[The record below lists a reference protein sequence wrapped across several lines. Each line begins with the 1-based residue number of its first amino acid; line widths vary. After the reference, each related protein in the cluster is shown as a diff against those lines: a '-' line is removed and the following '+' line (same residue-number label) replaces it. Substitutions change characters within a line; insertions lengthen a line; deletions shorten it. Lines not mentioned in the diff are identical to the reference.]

1 MGRVA
6 LVTGA
11 GRGIGAAIAT
21 RLAADGYAVAVNDVD
36 DAAAQRVAAA
46 IREGGG
52 DALAAPGDVTRAEDV
67 ASMVAATTAALGPP
81 DVLVNNAG
89 VISVAPVVELEE
101 AQWSRVLAVNL
112 TGAFLCA
119 KAVVGGMVERG
130 WGRIVSIASDAA
142 KTGEPY
148 LAHYCAS
155 KFGLVGL
162 TQSLAL
168 EVADAG
174 VTVNAVCPAITATDM
189 MEQLAD
195 DYARLPAVGSEAAAR
210 AAFVAEIPMGRVG
223 RPEDVAG
230 VVAFLCGDAAAFVS
244 GQAINVS
251 GAHEVH

>member
-1 MGRVA
+1 MRRVA

-11 GRGIGAAIAT
+11 GRGIGRAIAA
-21 RLAADGYAVAVNDVD
+21 RLAADGLAVAVNDID
-36 DAAAQRVAAA
+36 EAAAQRVVAA
-46 IREGGG
+46 IRDGGG
-52 DALAAPGDVTRAEDV
+52 EALAVPGDVTRADEV
-67 ASMVAATTAALGPP
+67 GAMVATTTAALGPP

-89 VISVAPVVELEE
+89 VISVAPVAQLEE

-119 KAVVGGMVERG
+119 KAVVSGMVDRG

-168 EVADAG
+168 EVAGAG
-174 VTVNAVCPAITATDM
+174 VTVNAVCPAITATEM
-189 MEQLAD
+189 MERLVD
-195 DYARLPAVGSEAAAR
+195 DYARIPGVGSESAAR

-230 VVAFLCGDAAAFVS
+230 VVAFLCGEDAAFVS
-244 GQAINVS
+244 GQALNVS